1 MTNEEDL
8 VERIAELKTIIKIE
22 LIDKFKLILRDEFK
36 DFQEVKD
43 LVTNLQNNH
52 QTHAELINKLSLDF
66 IGVEKE
72 LQRVK
77 DSIFDVNVLL
87 KDLTSL
93 YNGMLDEITT
103 AGNKYLQSYVKE
115 RANLAYIGA
124 EFTDY
129 IENLKDL
136 NKSHEKFLDV
146 YNNLMSVMGI
156 LTQLSGGIRSNV
168 DLFIKERDSLL
179 GADRKQLLI
188 AKDVSKTL
196 ENIASFVK
204 IVSKKD

>member
-156 LTQLSGGIRSNV
+156 LTELSGGIRSNV